1 MTNIISMHGSELFDN
16 SVFET
21 VSELNMFTTEHK
33 HVPTHKCIVDSNGQP
48 ISVVGAKYQL
58 VQNSV
63 LIPQFEVALKQSGL
77 DLSGIQRKVSTSAS
91 KGRTVV
97 RYTLPNHTF
106 RIGKRADDEVN
117 LEISLLNSYDGSWK
131 FQSMVGA
138 FRMLCTN
145 GMIVGENFAHFY
157 GKHTKNLDTQKAI
170 NNIKHSLSTYQDN
183 IELWNH
189 MANVSI
195 THDDADKFFERVA
208 TSESML
214 EYLRTAYAKYTLE
227 VGANVWGVF
236 NALTDWSTHAPSAK
250 TKESDLAVLV
260 QKREATVRKIMPQ
273 LERLVA

>member
-21 VSELNMFTTEHK
+21 VNEQPLITATGEN
-33 HVPTHKCIVDSNGQP
+33 VRTHKAIVDSNRKP
-48 ISVVGAKYQL
+48 IAVVGAKYQL

-77 DLSGIQRKVSTSAS
+77 DLSGIQRKVSTSGS

-97 RYTLPNHTF
+97 RYTLPNHEM
-106 RIGKRADDEVN
+106 RIGNRNDDVVS

-145 GMIVGENFAHFY
+145 GMIVGDNFAHFY
-157 GKHTKNLDTQKAI
+157 GKHTKNLDTQRAI
-170 NNIKHSLSTYQDN
+170 NNIKHSLVTYHDN
-183 IELWNH
+183 ADLWNQ
-189 MANVSI
+189 MAKSAI

-208 TSESML
+208 TSDAML
-214 EYLRTAYAKYTLE
+214 EYLRTAYMKYTLE

-250 TKESDLAVLV
+250 TKQADLAVLV